1 MNTPSWLKEPLL
13 HFLVLGALVFI
24 FYNAVSGDTPGDDEI
39 IVTRGV
45 QEHLVRGFSRAW
57 QRLPTPAEFNGI
69 VEDWIRE
76 EIAYREG
83 VSMSLDTD
91 DTIIR
96 RRLRQ
101 KMEMLAEDIVSLA
114 EPTTED
120 LQAYLVENQDK
131 YLAEPEYTL
140 RQIYFS
146 GDRRGEAVLQ
156 DAEQALL
163 LLTTGPQIS
172 NPETMGDP
180 LSLPHRFVREPQRG
194 LESAFGR
201 DFAQSIAELE
211 RGVWQGPVRSGFGLH
226 LVLIED
232 FVPGGPL
239 TLEQAER
246 EVRRDWENDRRIDA
260 INTLYDRLSE
270 QYTIT
275 VEPLS
280 GETVTDS

>member
-1 MNTPSWLKEPLL
+1 MNSPSWLKEPLL
-13 HFLVLGALVFI
+13 HFLVLGGLVFA
-24 FYNAVSGDTPGDDEI
+24 FYTAVSDDAPGDDEI
-39 IVTRGV
+39 VVTRGV

-57 QRLPTPAEFNGI
+57 QRPPTQSEFNGI
-69 VEDWIRE
+69 VDDWIRE

-83 VSMSLDTD
+83 IEMSLDTD

-114 EPTTED
+114 EPTDQD
-120 LQAYLVENQDK
+120 LQTYLEQNQEK
-131 YLAEPEYTL
+131 YVAEAEYTL

-146 GDRRGEAVLQ
+146 GDRRGNNAMQ

-163 LLTTGPQIS
+163 MLTTGPQIS

-180 LSLPHRFVREPQRG
+180 LSMPHRYVLEPKRG
-194 LESAFGR
+194 LEAAFGR
-201 DFAQSIAELE
+201 DFADALAGIEP
-211 RGVWQGPVRSGFGLH
+211 GTWQGPVRSGYGLH

-239 TLEQAER
+239 TLKDAER
-246 EVRRDWENDRRIDA
+246 EVRRDWENERRIEA

-275 VEPLS
+275 VEPMS
-280 GETVTDS
+280 AEGTTES

>member
-1 MNTPSWLKEPLL
+1 MNSPNWLKEPLL
-13 HFLVLGALVFI
+13 HFLVLGGLVFA
-24 FYNAVSGDTPGDDEI
+24 FYTAVSDDAPGDDQI

-45 QEHLVRGFSRAW
+45 QEHLIRGFSRAW
-57 QRLPTPAEFNGI
+57 QRPPTQSEFNGI
-69 VEDWIRE
+69 VDDWIRE

-83 VSMSLDTD
+83 IGMSLDTD
-91 DTIIR
+91 DTVIR

-120 LQAYLVENQDK
+120 LQTYLSNNQDR
-131 YLAEPEYTL
+131 YVAEPEYTL

-146 GDRRGEAVLQ
+146 LDQRGDKAVQ

-163 LLTTGPQIS
+163 LLTTGPQVS
-172 NPETMGDP
+172 NPASMGDP
-180 LSLPHRFVREPQRG
+180 LSLPHRYVLETHRG
-194 LESAFGR
+194 LEAAFGR
-201 DFAQSIAELE
+201 DFANALAELE
-211 RGVWQGPVRSGFGLH
+211 PGTWQGPVRSGYGLH

-239 TLEQAER
+239 TLDDAER
-246 EVRRDWENDRRIDA
+246 EVRRDWENQRRIEA

-280 GETVTDS
+280 AEGATGP

>member
-1 MNTPSWLKEPLL
+1 MNTSNWLKEPLL
-13 HFLVLGALVFI
+13 HFLVLGALVFA
-24 FYNAVSGDTPGDDEI
+24 FYNAVSGDAPGDDEI
-39 IVTRGV
+39 VVTRGV

-57 QRLPTPAEFNGI
+57 QRPPTQSEFNGI
-69 VEDWIRE
+69 VDDWIRE

-83 VSMSLDTD
+83 IEMSLDTD
-91 DTIIR
+91 DTVIR

-114 EPTTED
+114 EPTEED
-120 LQAYLVENQDK
+120 LQTYLEQNQAK

-146 GDRRGEAVLQ
+146 GDRRGEAVMQ

-163 LLTTGPQIS
+163 LLTTGPKVS

-180 LSLPHRFVREPQRG
+180 FSLPHRYVREPRRG
-194 LESAFGR
+194 IEAAFGR
-201 DFAQSIAELE
+201 AFADSLAELE
-211 RGVWQGPVRSGFGLH
+211 HGTWQGPVRSGYGLH

-239 TLEQAER
+239 TLEDAER
-246 EVRRDWENDRRIDA
+246 EVRRDWENERRIEA
-260 INTLYDRLSE
+260 INTLYDRLGE
-270 QYTIT
+270 RYTIT
-275 VEPLS
+275 VEPVS
-280 GETVTDS
+280 TEGSPAS